1 MKIFKIIITLIL
13 LLCTSFAVQAKNT
26 PIAADKIEYMN
37 LDWWKQFG
45 DENLNKHMLYAYE
58 NNNDL
63 KISAAATRQAQQV
76 VKMSFA
82 DQLPQLTFNP
92 QINREFTSSEI
103 HFGSATVIPDYTQ
116 NRFLMPLTMTYEADI
131 WGENYLKT
139 KSVKQRLE
147 MIKQDERASY
157 IVISTALAANY
168 YNLIKADKLIENQTK
183 LISLQEEA
191 VKLYEQKYEG
201 GLCPVND
208 VLREKQL
215 LTVFKED
222 LNNLKEKQD
231 VLENQLKV
239 ILGNRDIIKID
250 RNSYN
255 SVKMVELPLDIQ
267 SVAIQNRPDLIKSE
281 YYIKKIGIDVKV
293 ARRDFLPKFL
303 VFGQVGF
310 NAYHLSDMF
319 GSHTFLSNLG
329 VMPSLDLF
337 TGGRKMAM
345 LRYKK
350 YEYEKA
356 LQMYEKTILTSLQ
369 EVNDALVSAKT
380 ARNNL
385 HASTERYNLQEEQ
398 YNLSDRK
405 LKIGA
410 ASNLE
415 ILKAKEALIIAEKAN
430 ISNKIDLIIS
440 AINIYKSVGG
450 VDYMQF
456 EEAI

>member
-201 GLCPVND
+201 GLCPVKD

-337 TGGRKMAM
+337 TGGRKIAM

>member
-1 MKIFKIIITLIL
+1 MKIFKIFVTLIV
-13 LLCTSFAVQAKNT
+13 LLCAGLAVQAKET
-26 PIAADKIEYMN
+26 PVIADKIEYMN
-37 LDWWKQFG
+37 LDWWKQFQ
-45 DENLNKHMLYAYE
+45 DENLNKYMLFAYE
-58 NNNDL
+58 NNKDL
-63 KISAAATRQAQQV
+63 KIASAETKQAQQV
-76 VKMSFA
+76 VKLSFS

-92 QINREFTSSEI
+92 HIGREFTSADTR
-103 HFGSATVIPDYTQ
+103 FGDILIPDYTQ
-116 NRFLMPLTMTYEADI
+116 NRFLLPLTMTYEVDI

-157 IVISTALAANY
+157 IMITTALASNY
-168 YNLIKADKLIENQTK
+168 YNLIKADKLIENQNELVK
-183 LISLQEEA
+183 LQEQ
-191 VKLYEQKYEG
+191 VVNLTQKKYDG
-201 GLCPVND
+201 GLCSINVL
-208 VLREKQL
+208 LREKQL
-215 LTVFKED
+215 LTLYKED

-239 ILGNRDIIKID
+239 ILGD
-250 RNSYN
+250 RNLVNVERSDYN
-255 SVKMVELPLDIQ
+255 DVNLIDFPLDIK
-267 SVAIQNRPDLIKSE
+267 SEAIQYRPDLIKSE

-293 ARRDFLPKFL
+293 ARRDFLPKFI

-310 NAYHLSDMF
+310 NAYKLSNMF
-319 GSHTFLSNLG
+319 GSHTFLSNIG

-345 LRYKK
+345 FRFKK
-350 YEYEKA
+350 YEYQKA

-385 HASTERYNLQEEQ
+385 HSSAERYDLQKEQ
-398 YNLSDRK
+398 YRLADK
-405 LKIGA
+405 TLEIGSS
-410 ASNLE
+410 SNLE
-415 ILKAKEALIIAEKAN
+415 LIKAKQALIISEKAN
-430 ISNKIDLIIS
+430 ISNKIDAVIS

>member
-1 MKIFKIIITLIL
+1 MKIFKIFVTLIVL
-13 LLCTSFAVQAKNT
+13 FCAGLAVQAKET
-26 PIAADKIEYMN
+26 PVIADKIEYMN
-37 LDWWKQFG
+37 LDWWKQFQ
-45 DENLNKHMLYAYE
+45 DENLNKYMLFAYE
-58 NNNDL
+58 NNKDL
-63 KISAAATRQAQQV
+63 KIASAETKQAQQV
-76 VKMSFA
+76 VKLSFS

-92 QINREFTSSEI
+92 QIGREFTSADTR
-103 HFGSATVIPDYTQ
+103 FGDVVIPDYTQ
-116 NRFLMPLTMTYEADI
+116 NRFLLPLTMTYEVDI

-157 IVISTALAANY
+157 IMITTALASNY
-168 YNLIKADKLIENQTK
+168 YNLIKADKLIENQNELVK
-183 LISLQEEA
+183 LQEE
-191 VKLYEQKYEG
+191 VVNLIQKKYDG
-201 GLCPVND
+201 GLCSVN
-208 VLREKQL
+208 VLLREKQL
-215 LTVFKED
+215 LTLYKEN

-239 ILGNRDIIKID
+239 ILGD
-250 RNSYN
+250 RNLVNIERSDYKDVN
-255 SVKMVELPLDIQ
+255 LIDFPLDIK
-267 SVAIQNRPDLIKSE
+267 SEAIQYRPDLIKSE

-293 ARRDFLPKFL
+293 ARRDFLPKFI

-310 NAYHLSDMF
+310 NAYKLSNMF
-319 GSHTFLSNLG
+319 GSHTFLSNIG

-345 LRYKK
+345 FRFKK
-350 YEYEKA
+350 YEYQKA

-385 HASTERYNLQEEQ
+385 HSSAERYDLQKEQ
-398 YNLSDRK
+398 YRLADK
-405 LKIGA
+405 TFEIGS

-415 ILKAKEALIIAEKAN
+415 LIKAKQALIVSEKAN
-430 ISNKIDLIIS
+430 ISNKIDAVIS

>member
-1 MKIFKIIITLIL
+1 MKILKILITLII
-13 LLCTSFAVQAKNT
+13 LLCGAVNVQAKNT
-26 PIAADKIEYMN
+26 AVIADKIEYMN
-37 LDWWKQFG
+37 LDWWKKFG
-45 DENLNKHMLYAYE
+45 DENLDKYMLYAYE
-58 NNNDL
+58 NNKDL
-63 KISAAATRQAQQV
+63 KIASASTKQAQQV

-92 QINREFTSSEI
+92 QISREFTSSEI
-103 HFGSATVIPDYTQ
+103 HFGDVIIPDYNQ
-116 NRFLMPLTMTYEADI
+116 NRFLLPLTMSYEADI

-139 KSVKQRLE
+139 KSIKQRLE

-157 IVISTALAANY
+157 IMITSALASNY
-168 YNLIKADKLIENQTK
+168 YNLIKADKLIENQEELVDLQESIVK
-183 LISLQEEA
+183 LIE
-191 VKLYEQKYEG
+191 KKYDG
-201 GLCPVND
+201 GLCSVNE
-208 VLREKQL
+208 VLHEKQL
-215 LTVFKED
+215 LTLFKED

-231 VLENQLKV
+231 VIENQLKV
-239 ILGNRDIIKID
+239 ILGD
-250 RNSYN
+250 RNLVKIERSSYQN
-255 SVKMVELPLDIQ
+255 IKQAEFPLDIK
-267 SVAIQNRPDLIKSE
+267 SEAIQFRPDLIKSE

-293 ARRDFLPKFL
+293 ARREFLPKFI

-310 NAYHLSDMF
+310 NAYSLSNMF

-380 ARNNL
+380 AR
-385 HASTERYNLQEEQ
+385 A
-398 YNLSDRK
+398 
-405 LKIGA
+405 
-410 ASNLE
+410 NLE
-415 ILKAKEALIIAEKAN
+415 SSKERFSLEKDKYRLANKKFEIGSASSLELLKAKEALIIAEKSN
-430 ISNKIDLIIS
+430 ISNTIDSLIS